1 MGRLYASD
9 IIMITVCLLLGLQSL
24 PCQSTG
30 KSNHQQ
36 RALWVQAISKL
47 LHQKTNPLNESV
59 SFTSYTL
66 QKFAS

>member
-1 MGRLYASD
+1 MASSAASVHDSLALLAQYSKLSQKVSMGTLYASD

-36 RALWVQAISKL
+36 RAL
-47 LHQKTNPLNESV
+47 
-59 SFTSYTL
+59 
-66 QKFAS
+66 